1 MDLAPSAETIDPAKL
16 CTSKTTPL
24 SKLPRYG
31 GYSSASRLT
40 RSVFVNLEKVVE
52 ATGIFPW
59 LLWRL
64 QQWGVGPVVFLPVF
78 IIYADKTSLMTK
90 FKCITFRLFPVF
102 LPTDVSLDNSPHMH
116 ALSVPMI

>member
-40 RSVFVNLEKVVE
+40 KSVFVNLEKVVE

-64 QQWGVGPVVFLPVF
+64 QQWGGR
-78 IIYADKTSLMTK
+78 S
-90 FKCITFRLFPVF
+90 CGFPACF
-102 LPTDVSLDNSPHMH
+102 HHICRQN
-116 ALSVPMI
+116 